1 MRVLIASL
9 LLASGV
15 ALLIFNGVRG
25 MRRNAARR
33 DPFADAAPF
42 EPDPE
47 LYTPS
52 PAERDDDD

>member
-9 LLASGV
+9 VLAAGV
-15 ALLIFNGVRG
+15 ATLIVNGVRG
-25 MRRNAARR
+25 MRRNASR
-33 DPFADAAPF
+33 DHSADAVPF
-42 EPDPE
+42 DPDPE

>member
-9 LLASGV
+9 VLAAGV
-15 ALLIFNGVRG
+15 ATLIVNGVRG
-25 MRRNAARR
+25 MRRNASRNRA
-33 DPFADAAPF
+33 ADAAPF